1 MAETKTSATAS
12 GSATSTSTSTD
23 LTSAGPLV
31 TDTGSTTIA
40 DGVVSKVAGLATRE
54 VPGIHDLGGGAAR
67 VVGSVQQRVGLGDQ
81 LAQGVSVEVGTRE
94 AAVDLKVVIEYG
106 ESIPQVTEAVRRN
119 VVSRISG
126 ITGLT
131 VTEVNINV
139 TDLHFAGDDSDDSS
153 ARVQ

>member
-1 MAETKTSATAS
+1 MATTQTGSSVTTTKKDDAVV
-12 GSATSTSTSTD
+12 D
-23 LTSAGPLV
+23 GPLV
-31 TDTGSTTIA
+31 TDTGSTTVA

-67 VVGSVQQRVGLGDQ
+67 AVGTVTSKVGLGDS
-81 LAQGVSVEVGTRE
+81 LSQGVSVEVGTRE

-106 ESIPQVTEAVRRN
+106 ESIPQVTEQVRQN
-119 VVSRISG
+119 VIKRIEG
-126 ITGLT
+126 ITGLS

-139 TDLHFAGDDSDDSS
+139 TDLYFAGDDDRGDDT

>member
-1 MAETKTSATAS
+1 MAETKTRTTTAS
-12 GSATSTSTSTD
+12 EGGTSTSTD

-31 TDTGSTTIA
+31 TDTGNTTIA

-119 VVSRISG
+119 VVSRITG

-139 TDLHFAGDDSDDSS
+139 TDLHFAGDDNDEG